1 MRKFIIFTLLA
12 AIAQWTMAETVTLHT
27 SNTTMVLNVEKGKQP
42 KYVYYGAKLSDY
54 DLQHLQTPRN
64 GRMDAYPAYGMNC
77 PAEAAFAMKHADGNM
92 STELYVTDLD
102 RQGDITRIT
111 LKDPIYPISVT
122 LFYKVYQEAR
132 HPNTVCFLFSAY
144 PSWQRMALSFLWF
157 LGQ

>member
-77 PAEAAFAMKHADGNM
+77 PAE
-92 STELYVTDLD
+92 SLL
-102 RQGDITRIT
+102 
-111 LKDPIYPISVT
+111 P
-122 LFYKVYQEAR
+122 
-132 HPNTVCFLFSAY
+132 
-144 PSWQRMALSFLWF
+144 
-157 LGQ
+157 

>member
-54 DLQHLQTPRN
+54 DLQHLQAPRN

-77 PAEAAFAMKHADGNM
+77 PAEVAFAMKHADGNM

-111 LKDPIYPISVT
+111 LKDPKYPISVT
-122 LFYKVYQEAR
+122 LFYKVYR
-132 HPNTVCFLFSAY
+132 K
-144 PSWQRMALSFLWF
+144 RI
-157 LGQ
+157 